1 MSRPYGDPLG
11 SDPSNNDYPGPRPM
25 SPLHPYPNRSI
36 NGFPY
41 RGGSIVPNGNTGP
54 AAASLFSSPHHHN
67 EPTPYNHHPTSQLFS
82 GNINGGSHENKLP
95 NSPSNPNIPLEG
107 NRPNPG
113 QHSYSNLQVNKW
125 VAISC
130 LVIHIIFESKIA
142 IGCKIVF
149 SSCRASPLLMDKQI
163 DRLAFHLQ
171 V

>member
-1 MSRPYGDPLG
+1 MKLNLLSLISGSMSRPYGDPLG

-95 NSPSNPNIPLEG
+95 NSPSNTNIPLEG

-113 QHSYSNLQVNKW
+113 QHSYSNLQVNK
-125 VAISC
+125 
-130 LVIHIIFESKIA
+130 
-142 IGCKIVF
+142 
-149 SSCRASPLLMDKQI
+149 
-163 DRLAFHLQ
+163 
-171 V
+171 